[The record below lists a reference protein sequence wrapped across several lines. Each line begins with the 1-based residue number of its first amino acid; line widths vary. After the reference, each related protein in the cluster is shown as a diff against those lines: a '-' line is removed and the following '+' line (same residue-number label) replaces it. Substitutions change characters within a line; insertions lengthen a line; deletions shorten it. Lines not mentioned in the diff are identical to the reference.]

1 MARHSRADWPASS
14 LEDADDYRAEATP
27 PQGHPHPAYG
37 NDDAPSS
44 YGGPEAGV
52 GVDTMPERPINPL
65 PEYRRDVPPPLPMP
79 PPSRRETL
87 VPSEVDVPLQ
97 GTDRS
102 THRDGPLDR
111 PPNGTADDLNGYEAP
126 RSEVMANGQPYP
138 YSSLPP
144 YKPDVLYNFNREPL
158 RDLVEPNE
166 LFPMDSNGYPSFL
179 PPVGTR
185 REATS
190 TTPAMSETSGP
201 ASQPLRQSNPN
212 GNGIPSGVLS
222 SISVAERLPLTVRQ
236 PEMNSRSLSRTTG
249 PPPPPPPPPP
259 PQPPRRTIRDYTVKK
274 TRITRTYI
282 GSSSSSSGGGSAKM
296 SSTIRSS
303 SITGDD
309 QQTDDLD
316 NVSSSTFAT
325 ADSSAADS
333 AERLTNRPRRPTMPR
348 KPNKAG
354 KSVRAVPPPPHD
366 QLRQY
371 QPSPLPP
378 SRTDSNPPSQAI
390 SNSGVSPSQATESR
404 SANGYDGVVQ
414 VDRKVHVSRDGKTI
428 KTARRYTSTTS

>member
-14 LEDADDYRAEATP
+14 LEDADDYRAEATQ

-249 PPPPPPPPPP
+249 PPPPPPPP
-259 PQPPRRTIRDYTVKK
+259 QPPRRTIRDYTVKK